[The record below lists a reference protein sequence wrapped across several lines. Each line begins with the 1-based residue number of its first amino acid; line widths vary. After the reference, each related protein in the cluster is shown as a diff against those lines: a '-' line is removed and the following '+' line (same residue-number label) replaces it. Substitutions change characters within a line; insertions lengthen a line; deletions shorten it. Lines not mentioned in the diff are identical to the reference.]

1 MKKLLY
7 LIIGVVLLMACSE
20 RREYVDMLERAKA
33 LMHDEPDS
41 ALMILDSLGQHEAEF
56 GKSFRMRYR
65 LHRLNALNK
74 VDTLFRST
82 DEAKELAEY
91 FDDHGTPNEQ
101 MLAYYLLGRA
111 YYDIHESPMALSCFQ
126 TASEKA
132 DTTAADCDYRQLS
145 RVYGQ
150 MSNLFYYQGLYQQ
163 ELEYEDLSVKYGW
176 KGNDP
181 LNAIRSMA
189 GKAHAYER
197 LNRMDSA
204 CSLLGKVSSLYRQNG
219 YNSQAAIYD
228 YYYGILLLDKG
239 ETGKTK
245 QLIEAYEGQSGFFDS
260 AHQIEKGREIFYYQK
275 GKYYLATNQY
285 DSAEYL
291 FRKELREGKDFN
303 NQNAGSR
310 GLALLFQKTHQPDSA
325 AKYALYS
332 YEMNDSVY
340 AQRAMKEVEQVQG
353 MYDYSRNQQ
362 IAEKAKEK
370 AEREQRI
377 VWAVLTIMVLL
388 MMASTSIA
396 REVYKKRKEMQKA
409 YSRKISDLA
418 KAQADIVRLRSL
430 AEHTEEL
437 SSLIAEKET
446 EMQKMAIEIDSYKE
460 KLGTQRE
467 SAESRLEESDI
478 YHELK
483 KKAGKAVELT
493 NDDWHQ
499 VNVLAIE
506 TLPHFYKF
514 ISSKKL
520 ELNDKE
526 FKICMLVRMHFTPKD
541 IANMLGVSQAY
552 ITKLRNNMMP
562 KLFGME
568 GNSKELDEKL
578 MQFT

>member
-7 LIIGVVLLMACSE
+7 IIIGVVLLIACSE
-20 RREYVDMLERAKA
+20 RQEYVGMLERAKA

-41 ALMILDSLGQHEAEF
+41 ALMIINSLGQHEAEF

-74 VDTLFRST
+74 VDTLFHST

-91 FDDHGTPNEQ
+91 FNDHGTPNEQ

-111 YYDIHESPMALSCFQ
+111 YYDIHEAPMALNCFQ
-126 TASEKA
+126 TATERA
-132 DTTAADCDYRQLS
+132 DTTTSDCDYRQLS
-145 RVYGQ
+145 RIYGQ

-204 CSLLGKVSSLYRQNG
+204 CSLLGKVSSLYRKNG

-310 GLALLFQKTHQPDSA
+310 GLALLFQKIHQSDSA

-332 YEMNDSVY
+332 YAMNDSVY
-340 AQRAMKEVEQVQG
+340 AQRATKEVEQMQG
-353 MYDYSRNQQ
+353 MYDYSRNQELARQ
-362 IAEKAKEK
+362 SKEK
-370 AEREQRI
+370 ADKARARAQLISIALFLILVI
-377 VWAVLTIMVLL
+377 VAIV
-388 MMASTSIA
+388 A
-396 REVYKKRKEMQKA
+396 REVHKKRKAERLEYKNNV
-409 YSRKISDLA
+409 SLLA
-418 KAQADIVRLRSL
+418 KTQADVIKLRSYG
-430 AEHTEEL
+430 TEL
-437 SSLIAEKET
+437 NQMLDDKEKET
-446 EMQKMAIEIDSYKE
+446 ARLTTEIERYKE
-460 KLGTQRE
+460 RVGLQKE
-467 SAESRLEESDI
+467 SADALLEKSET
-478 YHELK
+478 YQYLK
-483 KKAGKAVELT
+483 KSAGKALVLSNE
-493 NDDWHQ
+493 DWYQTHMMI
-499 VNVLAIE
+499 IE
-506 TLPHFYKF
+506 ILPNFYKL
-514 ISSKKL
+514 ISSKRS
-520 ELNDKE
+520 ELNDNE
-526 FKICMLVRMHFTPKD
+526 FRSSILIRLHFTPKE
-541 IANMLGVSQAY
+541 IANMLDVTQPY
-552 ITKLRNNMMP
+552 ITKVCRSLML
-562 KLFGME
+562 KLFDEE
-568 GNSKELDEKL
+568 GKSKDLSEKL
-578 MQFT
+578 KLYS